1 MNDVLSALI
10 KRDVVMACYDLTMV
24 TECNVDQCWRW
35 QINDRN

>member
-10 KRDVVMACYDLTMV
+10 KRDVLWFLTIV
-24 TECNVDQCWRW
+24 TECNVDQYGRW